1 MTTPI
6 ATLPAA
12 SPRIDLDNLLRRELK
27 VGDPSDPQQVAQAL
41 SQRYQ
46 GDLRTQAI
54 EGEARGL
61 PFLRT
66 PTLRTDAPPP
76 TATSVDLDQA
86 KHDVTQDLRMLIADN
101 LTKDIRPE
109 LEGWQQVIHRS
120 IDEGV
125 NASRFGLDPHQRDK
139 AFAMRRQLGDYA
151 RLSRL
156 VGALTPGLNRSFR
169 NLAQSIDEASAVMLV
184 LMGESMANLG
194 FAGGRFLLQAPYSE
208 LQARRDAVLNALRQV
223 DGVAAMVGQ
232 GNTWPR
238 GLRAYRQ
245 LTTVLEAR
253 GQGDLRSLMNEA
265 ELSRTMDELV
275 QLAGGNSPNGLRA
288 IGATAWAP
296 LARLHRFV
304 QTTIRQVAPAS
315 PELATLH
322 EALQL
327 FIDGFVPAGGFRLLR
342 IARPS
347 VLNYGLYGPS
357 RITAAE
363 QRLIELVNRR
373 GALARHLDCLT
384 ACDCDAITV
393 RSQIVLDKLL
403 YDIDRAIDYY
413 CVGDADLGLPETRA
427 AAYSYLI
434 DVVVNTPLVE
444 PLFATAPVVNGAPV
458 AINHVQ
464 INAPWPWAARGGM
477 ASPAYLAT
485 FTAPAAGTLHALIAG
500 ELNAIRT
507 MLRPTGALGTTP
519 TTWATSVDTYQF
531 NLRQNLA
538 WLGGSVTTLRFAQ
551 AIHDELCLQRDNDL
565 QWRTLVEQVTAGCV
579 SADAI
584 FDASATANA
593 GCLPLALDRALAL
606 VEAGTAQAIDFTSTL
621 VPTPS
626 LQVNAT
632 CNPLETI
639 VPPHFEESLE
649 DVVDRLTT

>member
-1 MTTPI
+1 M
-6 ATLPAA
+6 
-12 SPRIDLDNLLRRELK
+12 DLDNLLRRELK
-27 VGDPSDPQQVAQAL
+27 VGDPNDPQQIAQAL

-66 PTLRTDAPPP
+66 PTLRTDTPLPP
-76 TATSVDLDQA
+76 TATNVDLDQA
-86 KHDVTQDLRMLIADN
+86 KHDVQKDLYTLVNDN
-101 LTKDIRPE
+101 LSKDIRPE
-109 LEGWQQVIHRS
+109 LEGWQQVIQRS

-125 NASRFGLDPHQRDK
+125 AAARFGLDPHQRDK

-156 VGALTPGLNRSFR
+156 VGVLTPALNRAFR
-169 NLAQSIDEASAVMLV
+169 NLAQSLDEACSVILV

-223 DGVAAMVGQ
+223 DGVAAMTAQ

-275 QLAGGNSPNGLRA
+275 QLAGGNNPSGLRA
-288 IGATAWAP
+288 IGATAWSP

-327 FIDGFVPAGGFRLLR
+327 FIDGFVPSGGFRLMR

-357 RITAAE
+357 RISAAE
-363 QRLIELVNRR
+363 QRLMHLVNRR
-373 GALARHLDCLT
+373 GSLARQLDCLT
-384 ACDCDAITV
+384 DCDCESDAV
-393 RSQIVLDKLL
+393 LAQIVLDKVL

-413 CVGDADLGLPETRA
+413 SVGDADLGLPEARA
-427 AAYSYLI
+427 SAYSFLI
-434 DVVVNTPLVE
+434 DAVVGVWESNP
-444 PLFATAPVVNGAPV
+444 PIV
-458 AINHVQ
+458 AGEWTRTIDVPPPPAVRLEQ
-464 INAPWPWAARGGM
+464 IPR
-477 ASPAYLAT
+477 PAFLAMV
-485 FTAPAAGTLHALIAG
+485 PAATVAELQAITAL
-500 ELNAIRT
+500 
-507 MLRPTGALGTTP
+507 LRPIGDIANAAPPPVLLP
-519 TTWATSVDTYQF
+519 PPNWDTLEQTYSADLAA
-531 NLRQNLA
+531 NNA
-538 WLGGSVTTLRFAQ
+538 WLGGSAAVLRLAEVV
-551 AIHDELCLQRDNDL
+551 HDELCLQRDTDQ
-565 QWRTLVEQVTAGCV
+565 QWRTLVEQMTQGCV
-579 SADAI
+579 SADAVFRDA
-584 FDASATANA
+584 FDASAGA
-593 GCLPLALDRALAL
+593 LPIVVDRALGHI
-606 VEAGTAQAIDFTSTL
+606 EDRTARAVRGICT
-621 VPTPS
+621 
-626 LQVNAT
+626 
-632 CNPLETI
+632 PLETV
-639 VPPHFEESLE
+639 VPPHYEQSLE
-649 DVVDRLTT
+649 DVVERLTP

>member
-6 ATLPAA
+6 ATLPVA

-27 VGDPSDPQQVAQAL
+27 VGDPSDPQQIAQAL

-54 EGEARGL
+54 ESEARGL

-76 TATSVDLDQA
+76 PTATNVDLDQA
-86 KHDVTQDLRMLIADN
+86 KHDVTQDLRMLLADN

-125 NASRFGLDPHQRDK
+125 AAARFGLDPHQRDK

-232 GNTWPR
+232 GGTWPR

-275 QLAGGNSPNGLRA
+275 QLAGGNSPTGLRA

-342 IARPS
+342 VARPS

-363 QRLIELVNRR
+363 QRLIDLVNRR

-384 ACDCDAITV
+384 DCACDDDTV
-393 RSQIVLDKLL
+393 RAQIVLDKLL
-403 YDIDRAIDYY
+403 YDIDRAVDYY
-413 CVGDADLGLPETRA
+413 SVGDADLGLPEARA
-427 AAYSYLI
+427 AAYSHLI
-434 DVVVNTPLVE
+434 DVVIDL
-444 PLFATAPVVNGAPV
+444 AA
-458 AINHVQ
+458 H
-464 INAPWPWAARGGM
+464 WPWNRPPNIVQPPFIAQI
-477 ASPAYLAT
+477 PVEV
-485 FTAPAAGTLHALIAG
+485 TA
-500 ELNAIRT
+500 ELTAIRNL
-507 MLRPTGALGTTP
+507 LRPVGVPALNWET
-519 TTWATSVDTYQF
+519 AQALYDA
-531 NLRQNLA
+531 NLDGNLA
-538 WLGGSVTTLRFAQ
+538 WLGGAATALRFAQ
-551 AIHDELCLQRDNDL
+551 TLHDELCLQRDTDQ
-565 QWRTLVEQVTAGCV
+565 QWRALVEQMTTGCV
-579 SADAI
+579 SIDSVFRDAADA
-584 FDASATANA
+584 AE
-593 GCLPLALDRALAL
+593 GVLPLVLDRALNVIEGRTAL
-606 VEAGTAQAIDFTSTL
+606 AVDADGNSIQVGAAC
-621 VPTPS
+621 TP
-626 LQVNAT
+626 LQ
-632 CNPLETI
+632 TI

-649 DVVDRLTT
+649 DIVDNTAP

>member
-1 MTTPI
+1 MNNPT
-6 ATLPAA
+6 AA
-12 SPRIDLDNLLRRELK
+12 PSNVTSARPRMELDNLLRRELK
-27 VGDPSDPQQVAQAL
+27 VGDPNDPQQIAQAL
-41 SQRYQ
+41 SERYQ
-46 GDLRTQAI
+46 GDLRAQAI

-66 PTLRTDAPPP
+66 PALRSNAPPPP
-76 TATSVDLDQA
+76 TATNVDLDQA
-86 KHDVTQDLRMLIADN
+86 KSDVQQDLRMLVADN

-109 LEGWQQVIHRS
+109 LEGWQAVIHRS

-125 NASRFGLDPHQRDK
+125 SAARSGLDSHQRDK

-156 VGALTPGLNRSFR
+156 VGVLTPALNRSFR
-169 NLAQSIDEASAVMLV
+169 NLAQSIDEACAVMLV
-184 LMGESMANLG
+184 LMGESMANIG

-253 GQGDLRSLMNEA
+253 GQGDLRTLMNEA
-265 ELSRTMDELV
+265 ELSRTLDELV
-275 QLAGGNSPNGLRA
+275 QLAGGSSASGLRA
-288 IGATAWAP
+288 IGATAWGP

-357 RITAAE
+357 RISAAE
-363 QRLIELVNRR
+363 TRLIDLVNRR
-373 GALARHLDCLT
+373 GALARELDCLT
-384 ACDCDAITV
+384 DCNCDDDTV
-393 RSQIVLDKLL
+393 LAQIVLDKLL

-413 CVGDADLGLPETRA
+413 SVGDADLGLPEARA
-427 AAYSYLI
+427 AAYSHLI
-434 DVVVNTPLVE
+434 DVIIDAPIINPPL
-444 PLFATAPVVNGAPV
+444 PA
-458 AINHVQ
+458 H
-464 INAPWPWAARGGM
+464 WPWNRPPNIVQPPFIAQV
-477 ASPAYLAT
+477 
-485 FTAPAAGTLHALIAG
+485 PAAVTA
-500 ELNAIRT
+500 ELAAIRNL
-507 MLRPTGALGTTP
+507 LRPVGLPAIGWETTE
-519 TTWATSVDTYQF
+519 AIYNA
-531 NLRQNLA
+531 NLDNNLA
-538 WLGGSVTTLRFAQ
+538 WLGGAATTLRFAQ
-551 AIHDELCLQRDNDL
+551 VLHDELCLQRDTDQ
-565 QWRTLVEQVTAGCV
+565 QWRALVEQMTTGCVTADAV
-579 SADAI
+579 FRDAADI
-584 FDASATANA
+584 NE
-593 GCLPLALDRALAL
+593 GVLPLIVDRALDVIEETTAAAVDAAGNSLL
-606 VEAGTAQAIDFTSTL
+606 VGGVC
-621 VPTPS
+621 VP
-626 LQVNAT
+626 A
-632 CNPLETI
+632 ETI

-649 DVVDRLTT
+649 SIVANTAP

>member
-1 MTTPI
+1 MSYPTAAPSNAPTPSN
-6 ATLPAA
+6 AR
-12 SPRIDLDNLLRRELK
+12 PRTDLDNLLRRELK
-27 VGDPSDPQQVAQAL
+27 VGDPSDPQQIAQAL

-46 GDLRTQAI
+46 GDTRAQAI

-61 PFLRT
+61 PFLNT
-66 PTLRTDAPPP
+66 PMLRTGAPPPP
-76 TATSVDLDQA
+76 TATNVDLDQA
-86 KHDVTQDLRMLIADN
+86 KSDVQQDLTTLVSDN
-101 LTKDIRPE
+101 LSKDIRPE
-109 LEGWQQVIHRS
+109 LEGWQQVIYRS

-125 NASRFGLDPHQRDK
+125 AAARFGLDPLQRDK

-156 VGALTPGLNRSFR
+156 VGVLTPGLNRSFR
-169 NLAQSIDEASAVMLV
+169 NLAQSLDEACAVMLV

-253 GQGDLRSLMNEA
+253 GQGDLRTLMNEA
-265 ELSRTMDELV
+265 ELSRTLDELV
-275 QLAGGNSPNGLRA
+275 QLAGGSSANGLRA
-288 IGATAWAP
+288 IGATAWGP

-357 RITAAE
+357 RISAAE
-363 QRLIELVNRR
+363 TRLIDLVNRR
-373 GALARHLDCLT
+373 GALARELDCLT
-384 ACDCDAITV
+384 DCNCDDLTV
-393 RSQIVLDKLL
+393 LAQIVLDKLL

-413 CVGDADLGLPETRA
+413 SVGDADLGLPEARA
-427 AAYSYLI
+427 AAYSHLI
-434 DVVVNTPLVE
+434 DVVTNAPITNPPALAQWPWMRPPNIVLPPFMAKIPAAVTVE
-444 PLFATAPVVNGAPV
+444 LTSIRNLLRPVGAAPVGWDTTS
-458 AINHVQ
+458 AIYD
-464 INAPWPWAARGGM
+464 A
-477 ASPAYLAT
+477 
-485 FTAPAAGTLHALIAG
+485 
-500 ELNAIRT
+500 
-507 MLRPTGALGTTP
+507 
-519 TTWATSVDTYQF
+519 
-531 NLRQNLA
+531 NLDNNLA
-538 WLGGSVTTLRFAQ
+538 WLGGAATTLRFAQ
-551 AIHDELCLQRDNDL
+551 VLHDELCLQRDTDQ
-565 QWRTLVEQVTAGCV
+565 QWRALVEQMTTGCVTADAV
-579 SADAI
+579 FRDVADA
-584 FDASATANA
+584 TE
-593 GCLPLALDRALAL
+593 GVLPLIVDRA
-606 VEAGTAQAIDFTSTL
+606 VDTAGN
-621 VPTPS
+621 S
-626 LQVNAT
+626 LQVGGVCVPA
-632 CNPLETI
+632 ETI

-649 DVVDRLTT
+649 SIVANTAP